1 MQFSVLNTKEDSK
14 SFNSAVE
21 LKAPLTDSNIN
32 HLLSISRAL
41 LVVNYI
47 AARQDYANL
56 HVFFLGECRKE
67 TEALLDLIKDY

>member
-1 MQFSVLNTKEDSK
+1 
-14 SFNSAVE
+14 
-21 LKAPLTDSNIN
+21 
-32 HLLSISRAL
+32 LLSISRALLQKEENEL

-56 HVFFLGECRKE
+56 HVFFLQEFRKE